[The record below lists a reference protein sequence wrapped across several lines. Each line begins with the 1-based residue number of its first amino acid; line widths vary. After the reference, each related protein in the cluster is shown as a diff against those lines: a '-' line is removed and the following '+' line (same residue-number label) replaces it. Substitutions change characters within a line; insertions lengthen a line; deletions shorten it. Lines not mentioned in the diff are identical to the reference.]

1 MKPED
6 SSASR
11 WQRVVIALTMLATMF
26 SVRAANIVF
35 VSDANDPLAGA
46 GDPNTF
52 RGFFPPGSG
61 YSDSG
66 FVTILQNAGHNVPG
80 WLEWN
85 PAQLTAKINALPT
98 PEDVPFEVNMNLIIE
113 FYR

>member
-66 FVTILQNAGHNVPG
+66 FVTILQNAGHNVIRFNQP
-80 WLEWN
+80 N
-85 PAQLTAKINALPT
+85 AQAQLLTEAEITALNTNDLVI
-98 PEDVPFEVNMNLIIE
+98 
-113 FYR
+113 